1 VGDSGLKAEM
11 SEKPESFDAFLS
23 RWINECIQK
32 LGEVDPV
39 DREDIVEK
47 KAAELVARS
56 EISPGFTESLMKW
69 RSPMEAS
76 KNMCVISI
84 RWLMPGVLR
93 HARLRMTEQTIE
105 AGSA

>member
-1 VGDSGLKAEM
+1 MGDSGLKAEM

-39 DREDIVEK
+39 DREDIIEK
-47 KAAELVARS
+47 KAAELVALSRDFA
-56 EISPGFTESLMKW
+56 GFQQSSMKW

-76 KNMCVISI
+76 KNMCAIS
-84 RWLMPGVLR
+84 
-93 HARLRMTEQTIE
+93 T
-105 AGSA
+105 S

>member
-47 KAAELVARS
+47 KAAELVALS
-56 EISPGFTESLMKW
+56 GNFAGFYAKLDEVAL
-69 RSPMEAS
+69 PYG
-76 KNMCVISI
+76 
-84 RWLMPGVLR
+84 GVKEYVR
-93 HARLRMTEQTIE
+93 HLYQLADAR
-105 AGSA
+105 GSTTRPTAHDGADD